1 VAPSPEKEVVAMSA
15 TVRWCSPCGSEQL
28 FEVPPCEDGHGEDC
42 LDLSCVE
49 CGHAVVVGILV
60 SDGDVLLEV
69 RAA

>member
-1 VAPSPEKEVVAMSA
+1 MSA

-42 LDLSCVE
+42 LDLACAQ
-49 CGHAVVVGILV
+49 CGAAVVVG
-60 SDGDVLLEV
+60 VLLASAPVLAES